1 MIMYLVLGYKV
12 YNVVMEH
19 EALVPTDLRGLDSL
33 SWHSKFVV
41 YKNGNDLFIVLFY
54 NILFK
59 VLAIYIYVIIFYIE
73 IRLIL

>member
-1 MIMYLVLGYKV
+1 
-12 YNVVMEH
+12 MED

-33 SWHSKFVV
+33 AWHSQFVV

-59 VLAIYIYVIIFYIE
+59 VLDMYIYVIIFYIE